1 MASEG
6 STEVAKE
13 ENIAY
18 PLAEV
23 YRHTLLRGA
32 GIGSLVATVIGV
44 PFLLYRGARGVQL
57 FKRLG
62 KGSLLGTGIGASG
75 IGVQTYLRLRDQTD
89 IQVWDRAY
97 RLRHNEKQ
105 VRVDKWMYAG
115 LAVGGLAG
123 SLLTAPRM
131 MAAIYGAS
139 MACGPA
145 LFGGMANNMPKK

>member
-1 MASEG
+1 MG
-6 STEVAKE
+6 DNGNGDD

-23 YRHTLLRGA
+23 YRHTMLRGA
-32 GIGSLVATVIGV
+32 GLGSLAATVFGA
-44 PFLLYRGARGVQL
+44 PFLLYRGARGVLL

-62 KGSLLGTGIGASG
+62 KVSLFGTGAGASG
-75 IGVQTYLRLRDQTD
+75 IAVKTYLRLQDQSD

-105 VRVDKWMYAG
+105 VRVDLWTYGG

-123 SLLTAPRM
+123 SLLAVPRV

-139 MACGPA
+139 IGCGFSFLA
-145 LFGGMANNMPKK
+145 GMANNLPKK